1 MIGEI
6 LGDRYELLEQ
16 IGEGGM
22 AIVYKARDNKLNRFV
37 AVKILKEEYSDNE
50 EIVGK
55 FKKEA
60 TAIAK
65 LSDNNIV
72 NVLDVGTQGDIN
84 YIVME
89 LINGKT
95 LKQVISEFG
104 KIKYET
110 ALNIAIQVAK
120 ALDCAHKNNI
130 IHRDIKPQNIMVT
143 EDGVVKVTD
152 FGIAKSTDS
161 ATLTNTSTILGS
173 AHYFSPE
180 QARGSFIDNRTDIYS
195 LGIVMYEMVTGKV
208 PFEADSPVTIALKHL
223 QEKVVPPKNL
233 NNKIPESLNEV
244 ILKCMEKDANS
255 RYQDVKGLLS
265 DLEKIKQNPNA
276 IIDGVD
282 NLNTDNDMTAQHT
295 IIMDAIKAPII
306 TNNGELKDDD
316 LGNENLDDEDEDYYD
331 EDYSEP
337 EHEEENYIE
346 PEDDEY
352 DDYDE
357 DYNESRFKKKKNNKG
372 IIIGIAAVVII
383 ALLGVGGYFAFGSG
397 GSAKKVKVPNFVGM
411 TFDEAKKQAESS
423 GLKLVKIKEA
433 KSDKKAG
440 EVLETDPKAGEMVSK
455 GSTINATVSGE
466 EKIYMPNVVEDEL
479 NDAKTKLESLGVTN
493 VEIKKDYSDSIS
505 EGKVISQ
512 DPSQNKEI
520 SKDTKVTLVVSL
532 GKKYITI
539 PELGGL
545 SETTARNKLN
555 NLGLSVNVKTG
566 KTTDQSSDGK
576 VIDSTPSSGEGV
588 VEGSTVTLII
598 GSYEPESISVMDRI
612 SGMSYTEAVSELS
625 KNNISASIADG
636 YSENGSV
643 ISSYPSSVKPGG
655 SVVLKTDTK
664 KQEQVTPPDNNTDNN
679 NNNSGDNNSNQNN
692 NNQDNTNSDN
702 NNSGN
707 SNSNSGNSNS
717 GNSNS
722 SNSSQDNSGNN
733 NGNNNSTSSND
744 SDNKNSDKQDNSNI
758 SQGGN
763 NNSTADS
770 NAQDKEQSKND
781 TSKSKSKSK

>member
-37 AVKILKEEYSDNE
+37 AVKILKAEYSDNE
-50 EIVGK
+50 EIVRK

-72 NVLDVGTQGDIN
+72 NVLDVGTQENTN

-95 LKQVISEFG
+95 LKEVISEFG
-104 KIKYET
+104 KVKYET

-152 FGIAKSTDS
+152 FGIAKSSDS

-223 QEKVVPPKNL
+223 QEKVVPPKEINS
-233 NNKIPESLNEV
+233 KIPESLNKV
-244 ILKCMEKDANS
+244 ILKCMEKDANN
-255 RYQDVKGLLS
+255 RYQDVKGLLA
-265 DLEKIKQNPNA
+265 DLEKIKEDPNY
-276 IIDGVD
+276 IIGG
-282 NLNTDNDMTAQHT
+282 TDNSNLGDVTAQHT

-306 TNNGELKDDD
+306 TNDEDLKDDV

-331 EDYSEP
+331 DEDEP
-337 EHEEENYIE
+337 EYEEENYVE

-357 DYNESRFKKKKNNKG
+357 DYNEDKFKKKKNNKG
-372 IIIGIAAVVII
+372 IIIGIISVVII

-397 GSAKKVKVPNFVGM
+397 GSAKKIKVPNFVGM
-411 TFDEAKKQAESS
+411 TFDEAKKQAEDS
-423 GLKLVKIKEA
+423 GLKLVKIKEV

-455 GSTINATVSGE
+455 GSTINVTVSGE

-479 NDAKTKLESLGVTN
+479 NDAKTKLQSIGITN
-493 VEIKKDYSDSIS
+493 VEVKQDYSDSIS

-512 DPSQNKEI
+512 DPSQNQEI

-532 GKKYITI
+532 GKKYITV

-545 SETTARNKLN
+545 SETAARNKLN
-555 NLGLSVNVKTG
+555 NLGLSANVKTG
-566 KTTDQSSDGK
+566 KTTDKSSDGK
-576 VIDSTPSSGEGV
+576 VIDTTPSSGEGV
-588 VEGSTVTLII
+588 AAGSTVTLII
-598 GSYEPESISVMDRI
+598 GSYEPESIRIMDKI
-612 SGMSYTEAVSELS
+612 SGMSYRDAVNELS

-643 ISSYPSSVKPGG
+643 VSSYPSSVKPGG

-664 KQEQVTPPDNNTDNN
+664 KQEQINKAIDHFVQNDISIKDCAKMFEIHRTTLGIHLKKNNVSEDRRRKYFFNEDYFKN
-679 NNNSGDNNSNQNN
+679 VDSEEKAYWLGFIAAD
-692 NNQDNTNSDN
+692 
-702 NNSGN
+702 GCILE
-707 SNSNSGNSNS
+707 
-717 GNSNS
+717 
-722 SNSSQDNSGNN
+722 
-733 NGNNNSTSSND
+733 NGTLKIGLAEKD
-744 SDNKNSDKQDNSNI
+744 SLHLEKFNEI
-758 SQGGN
+758 GR
-763 NNSTADS
+763 AHV
-770 NAQDKEQSKND
+770 
-781 TSKSKSKSK
+781 

>member
-37 AVKILKEEYSDNE
+37 AVKILKAEYSDNE
-50 EIVGK
+50 EIVRK

-72 NVLDVGTQGDIN
+72 NVLDVGTQENTN

-95 LKQVISEFG
+95 LKEVISEFG
-104 KIKYET
+104 KVKYET

-152 FGIAKSTDS
+152 FGIAKSSDS

-223 QEKVVPPKNL
+223 QEKVVPPKEINS
-233 NNKIPESLNEV
+233 KIPESLNKV
-244 ILKCMEKDANS
+244 ILKCMEKDANN
-255 RYQDVKGLLS
+255 RYQDVKGLLA
-265 DLEKIKQNPNA
+265 DLEKIKEDPNY
-276 IIDGVD
+276 IIGG
-282 NLNTDNDMTAQHT
+282 TDNSNLGDVTAQHT

-306 TNNGELKDDD
+306 TNDEDLKDDV

-331 EDYSEP
+331 DEDEP
-337 EHEEENYIE
+337 EYEEENYVE

-357 DYNESRFKKKKNNKG
+357 DYNEDKFKKKKNNKG
-372 IIIGIAAVVII
+372 IIIGIISVVII

-397 GSAKKVKVPNFVGM
+397 GSAKKIKVPNFVGM
-411 TFDEAKKQAESS
+411 TFDEAKKQAEDS
-423 GLKLVKIKEA
+423 GLKLVKIKEV

-455 GSTINATVSGE
+455 GSTINVTVSGE

-479 NDAKTKLESLGVTN
+479 NDAKTKLQSIGITN
-493 VEIKKDYSDSIS
+493 VEVKQDYSDSIS

-512 DPSQNKEI
+512 DPSQNQEI

-532 GKKYITI
+532 GKKYITV

-545 SETTARNKLN
+545 SETAARNKLN
-555 NLGLSVNVKTG
+555 NLGLSANVKTG
-566 KTTDQSSDGK
+566 KTTDKSSDGK
-576 VIDSTPSSGEGV
+576 VIDTTPSSGEGV
-588 VEGSTVTLII
+588 AAGSTVTLII
-598 GSYEPESISVMDRI
+598 GSYEPESISIMDKI
-612 SGMSYTEAVSELS
+612 SGMSYRDAVNELS

-643 ISSYPSSVKPGG
+643 VSSYPSSVKPGG

-664 KQEQVTPPDNNTDNN
+664 KEEQVTPDNNT
-679 NNNSGDNNSNQNN
+679 
-692 NNQDNTNSDN
+692 N

-707 SNSNSGNSNS
+707 N
-717 GNSNS
+717 
-722 SNSSQDNSGNN
+722 DNSGNGNASEDNNSSVNDGTSDKDKEDDNQATKPEQKPQTGTSDKDQTTSSDASGN
-733 NGNNNSTSSND
+733 NGA
-744 SDNKNSDKQDNSNI
+744 SDKDKDEV
-758 SQGGN
+758 SQ
-763 NNSTADS
+763 TTKPDKKPQTD
-770 NAQDKEQSKND
+770 AQDKDQTNND
-781 TSKSKSKSK
+781 NSKSKSKSKSK

>member
-22 AIVYKARDNKLNRFV
+22 AVVYKARDNKLNRFV
-37 AVKILKEEYSDNE
+37 AVKVLKDEYSDND

-72 NVLDVGTQGDIN
+72 NVLDVGTQGNIN

-95 LKQVISEFG
+95 LKEVISEFG

-143 EDGVVKVTD
+143 EGGVVKVTD
-152 FGIAKSTDS
+152 FGIAKSSDS
-161 ATLTNTSTILGS
+161 GTLTNTSTILGS

-223 QEKVVPPKNL
+223 QEKVVPPKEL
-233 NNKIPESLNEV
+233 NNKIPESLNKV
-244 ILKCMEKDANS
+244 ILKCMEKDANN
-255 RYQDVKGLLS
+255 RYQDVKALLS
-265 DLEKIKQNPNA
+265 DLEKIKENPNA
-276 IIDGVD
+276 IIGGAD
-282 NLNTDNDMTAQHT
+282 NLNADNDMTAQHT

-306 TNNGELKDDD
+306 TDNGELKDDD
-316 LGNENLDDEDEDYYD
+316 LGNKDLDDEDYYD
-331 EDYSEP
+331 EDYNEP
-337 EHEEENYIE
+337 EHGDENYID
-346 PEDDEY
+346 PEDDED

-357 DYNESRFKKKKNNKG
+357 DYNEGRFKKKKNNKG
-372 IIIGIAAVVII
+372 IIIGIVAVVVI

-397 GSAKKVKVPNFVGM
+397 GSAKKIKVPNFVGM

-440 EVLETDPKAGEMVSK
+440 EILETDPKAGEMVSK

-479 NDAKTKLESLGVTN
+479 SDAKTKLESLGITN

-520 SKDTKVTLVVSL
+520 SKDTKVTLVISL
-532 GKKYITI
+532 GKKYITV
-539 PELGGL
+539 PELVGL
-545 SETTARNKLN
+545 SETAARNKLN
-555 NLGLSVNVKTG
+555 NLGLSVDVKTG

-576 VIDSTPSSGEGV
+576 VIDSNPSSGDDV
-588 VEGSTVTLII
+588 AAGSTVTLTI
-598 GSYEPESISVMDRI
+598 GSYEPESISIMDKV
-612 SGMSYTEAVSELS
+612 SGMSYTEAVRELS
-625 KNNISASIADG
+625 KNNISVSIADG
-636 YSENGSV
+636 YSENGNV
-643 ISSYPSSVKPGG
+643 VSSYPSSVKPGG

-664 KQEQVTPPDNNTDNN
+664 KQEQITPPDNNTDNN
-679 NNNSGDNNSNQNN
+679 SNNNSGNNNNQDN

-707 SNSNSGNSNS
+707 SNNGNSNDN
-717 GNSNS
+717 GSNPS
-722 SNSSQDNSGNN
+722 HDNAENN
-733 NGNNNSTSSND
+733 NGNNNSTGTND
-744 SDNKNSDKQDNSNI
+744 SNNKDDNKQNNSNI

-763 NNSTADS
+763 HNSTADS
-770 NAQDKEQSKND
+770 SAQDKDQTKND
-781 TSKSKSKSK
+781 TSKGKTKSK